1 MTPVCRRTVDTHATG
16 GATGTNRMKYIAP
29 IAVIGILLLQW
40 TGSIPL
46 ASVGGS
52 LTIGLAYIVAA
63 LAVGI
68 HEAWTKKRGVLGW
81 ILNILVSFAG
91 VFVAAQL
98 GGLVIVMLLSPFMDG
113 SSSLAKA
120 GGLVMSVALAGGML
134 VSLLGAWGALWIV
147 NRWRTP

>member
-1 MTPVCRRTVDTHATG
+1 M
-16 GATGTNRMKYIAP
+16 MYIAL

-52 LTIGLAYIVAA
+52 MTIGFTYLVAA

-81 ILNILVSFAG
+81 IVNIVVSFVGA
-91 VFVAAQL
+91 FVAAPL
-98 GGLVIVMLLSPFMDG
+98 GGMVIGIMLSDG
-113 SSSLAKA
+113 SRSLAA
-120 GGLVMSVALAGGML
+120 TGGPRFSLALAGGML
-134 VSLLGAWGALWIV
+134 VTLLGAWGALWIV
-147 NRWRTP
+147 NRWR